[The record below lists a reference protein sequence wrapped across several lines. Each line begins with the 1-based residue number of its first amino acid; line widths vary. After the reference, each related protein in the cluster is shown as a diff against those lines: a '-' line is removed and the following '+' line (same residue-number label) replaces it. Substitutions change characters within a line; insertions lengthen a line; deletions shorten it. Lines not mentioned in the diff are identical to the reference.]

1 MNKFLAIV
9 KREYLVRVRTK
20 MFVVMTI
27 VMPLLLV
34 MWAVVPSLLLSVKSG
49 GATRIAIVDQSGKL
63 FDILNENITTE
74 KVDKNE
80 KAGPATQAEEEM
92 KKNSAQ
98 RMQEAARRNTG
109 NYAVEKAD
117 LTGKSL
123 KAVTDELDAR
133 LGRKELDGYIVVP
146 PDATSADGYE
156 LHLRSA
162 GDVFSSEQLTRDI
175 NESVRAVRLR
185 AANISEQ
192 QLNKINEEVDLKT
205 VRLGA
210 GEQGAHSGIVGFF
223 FVLIIGLLIYIT
235 LIMYGQT
242 ILAAV
247 VEEKETRIAEVL
259 FSSVSSFYLILGKL
273 LGVSLVALTQL
284 SLWMLAGA
292 LFILYGLGA
301 LPPDVAASVP
311 KASILLIPYM
321 LIFFVLGYF
330 VYSSLFAVIGSMVS
344 TPQEG
349 GQVSMPITL
358 LLVLSFILSFV
369 VMRNPES
376 GVATLISLIPFC
388 APIVMPVRIVSGS
401 APIWQI
407 ALSMVICAATGFGIT
422 WFAARVYRVGM
433 LMYGKRA
440 TLPEIFRWARQR

>member
-27 VMPLLLV
+27 IMPLLLV
-34 MWAVVPSLLLSVKSG
+34 VWAVVPSLLLSVKSG
-49 GATRIAIVDQSGKL
+49 GPTRIVVVDQSGKL
-63 FDILNENITTE
+63 FDVLQKNITT
-74 KVDKNE
+74 DKDDNPSE
-80 KAGPATQAEEEM
+80 PGPATQAEEQM

-98 RMQEAARRNTG
+98 RMEDAAKRNNG
-109 NYAVEKAD
+109 NYAVEKAE

-123 KAVTDELDAR
+123 KEVTDALDAR
-133 LGRKELDGYIVVP
+133 LTQKTLDGYIVVP
-146 PDATSADGYE
+146 LDATSAKGYE

-162 GDVFSSEQLTRDI
+162 GDIFSSEQLTRDI
-175 NESVRAVRLR
+175 NDSVHAIRLR
-185 AANISEQ
+185 AANISEE
-192 QLNKINEEVDLKT
+192 QLNKINEDVDLKT
-205 VRLGA
+205 ERLGA
-210 GEQGAHSGIVGFF
+210 GEQGSHSGIVGFF
-223 FVLIIGLLIYIT
+223 FVLVIGLLIYIT

-259 FSSVSSFYLILGKL
+259 FSSVNSFYLILGKL

-284 SLWMLAGA
+284 GLWVLAGA
-292 LFILYGLGA
+292 LFLAYGLSA
-301 LPPDVAASVP
+301 LPTNIASSIP
-311 KASILLIPYM
+311 KASVLLIPYM
-321 LIFFVLGYF
+321 LIYFVLGYF
-330 VYSSLFAVIGSMVS
+330 VYSSLFAVVGSMVS

-376 GVATLISLIPFC
+376 GVATIISLIPFC

-401 APIWQI
+401 ALWWQI
-407 ALSMVICAATGFGIT
+407 ALSMIICAATGLAIT

-440 TLPEIFRWARQR
+440 TIPEIFRWVRQR

>member
-20 MFVVMTI
+20 MFVVMTL

-34 MWAVVPSLLLSVKSG
+34 VWAVVPSLLLAVKSG
-49 GATRIAIVDQSGKL
+49 GPTRVAIVDQSGKL
-63 FDILNENITTE
+63 YSILEKNITTE
-74 KVDKNE
+74 RVDDDE
-80 KAGPATQAEEEM
+80 DGPATKAEDEM
-92 KKNSAQ
+92 KKNSAE
-98 RMQEAARRNTG
+98 RMQDAARRNTG

-117 LTGKSL
+117 LNGKSL
-123 KAVTDELDAR
+123 QTVTDALDAR
-133 LGRKELDGYIVVP
+133 LKAKSLDGYIVVP
-146 PDATSADGYE
+146 VEATSGEGYE

-162 GDVFSSEQLTRDI
+162 GDIFSSEQLTRDI
-175 NESVRAVRLR
+175 NESVRAVRLN
-185 AANISEQ
+185 AANINEA
-192 QLNKINEEVDLKT
+192 QLNEINRKVNLKT
-205 VRLGA
+205 VKLGA
-210 GEQGAHSGIVGFF
+210 GQQGARSGLIGFF
-223 FVLIIGLLIYIT
+223 FVLLIGLLIYIV

-259 FSSVSSFYLILGKL
+259 FSSVNSFYLILGKL

-284 SLWMLAGA
+284 GLWVLAGA
-292 LFILYGLGA
+292 IFLAYGMTA
-301 LPPDVAASVP
+301 LAPDIAASIP
-311 KASILLIPYM
+311 KASVLLIPYM
-321 LIFFVLGYF
+321 LLFFVLGYF
-330 VYSSLFAVIGSMVS
+330 VYASLFAVVGSMVS

-376 GVATLISLIPFC
+376 GAALAISLIPFS

-401 APIWQI
+401 APFWQI
-407 ALSMVICAATGFGIT
+407 ALSLLICAGTGLAIT

-440 TLPEIFRWARQR
+440 TIPEIFRWVRQR